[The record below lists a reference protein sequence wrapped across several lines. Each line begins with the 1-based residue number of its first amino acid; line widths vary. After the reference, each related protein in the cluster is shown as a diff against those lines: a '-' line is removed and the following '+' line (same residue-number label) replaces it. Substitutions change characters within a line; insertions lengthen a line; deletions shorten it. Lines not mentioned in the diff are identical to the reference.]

1 MIDFTKIQTVPVPPP
16 IEILQNSNSALSK
29 ENNTLKMAL
38 YISAGIAL
46 LAIVYFV
53 LKKQRENEVNK
64 ENKFNRD

>member
-46 LAIVYFV
+46 LAVVYFA